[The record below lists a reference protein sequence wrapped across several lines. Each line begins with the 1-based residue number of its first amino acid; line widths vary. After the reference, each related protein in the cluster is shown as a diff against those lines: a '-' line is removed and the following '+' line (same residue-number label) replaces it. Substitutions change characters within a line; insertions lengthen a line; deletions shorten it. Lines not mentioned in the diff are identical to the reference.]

1 MSSKSTH
8 TFEFLLFDG
17 FSNMVLASAM
27 EPLRDVKFRSIHG
40 GVDWVT
46 STMDGGPVLSSSG
59 LQITPDQKFDYGRE
73 GRKLV
78 VIAGYQ
84 ARKALTSETGRIL
97 RRSIRHSELI
107 LALDT
112 APWLL
117 AETGVLDGH
126 SATIHW
132 QELDAFEEAFPK
144 VTVSTSRFVRSGSFL
159 TCGGASAALDTML
172 DLIHQLFGSAAA
184 FDASTMFVYDAAI
197 QNEMNRGAVR
207 FREKGSPKVLA
218 ALNVMAENVET
229 PLSTFDLADRV
240 SLSERTLNRL
250 FMREL
255 GITPGK
261 YYKLVRLQRARYLAE
276 ETLLSAEQ
284 IALRCGF
291 SSASSLSR
299 SFQNIFGLS
308 MRSVRVP
315 EQV

>member
-1 MSSKSTH
+1 MSSNSAH
-8 TFEFLLFDG
+8 TFEFLLFNG

-27 EPLRDVKFRSIHG
+27 EPLRDVKRRSFHG
-40 GVDWVT
+40 SVDWVT
-46 STMDGGPVLSSSG
+46 STMDGKPVLSSSG
-59 LQITPDQKFDYGRE
+59 LQVTPDRKFDEMYE
-73 GRKLV
+73 GRNLV

-84 ARKALTSETGRIL
+84 ARKALTSETLPIL
-97 RRSIRHSELI
+97 RRSIRRSGLV

-117 AETGVLDGH
+117 AQTGVLDGH

-132 QELDAFEEAFPK
+132 QELDAFEETFPK
-144 VTVSTSRFVRSGSFL
+144 VSASTSRFVRSGPFL
-159 TCGGASAALDTML
+159 TCGGASTALDMML

-184 FDASTMFVYDAAI
+184 FDASTMFVYDPAI
-197 QNEMNRGAVR
+197 QNEMNRGAMR

-218 ALNVMAENVET
+218 ALNVMADNIET

-261 YYKLVRLQRARYLAE
+261 YYKLIRLQRARYLAE
-276 ETLLSAEQ
+276 ETHLSAEQ

-299 SFQNIFGLS
+299 SFQNTFGLS
-308 MRSVRVP
+308 MRSVRTP
-315 EQV
+315 EHT